1 MVGNCA
7 DEHPTTISQS
17 VMVILMVMLILI
29 LMVTVMVR
37 MILMV
42 RMIVGSGGRTKGKK
56 IFAT

>member
-7 DEHPTTISQS
+7 CEHPTTISQS